1 MPMAVS
7 VNETGTSCD
16 APAGAGL
23 PRLDRLP
30 QVATTSGPEQQVL
43 EAEYYDTGDLRLLR
57 AGITLRQRS
66 GGNDAGWHL
75 KLPLGHG
82 ARREIRRPLGAGVR
96 SVPGE
101 LASLVRVHTRGTPL
115 RPVARLTTTRQRL
128 ILLDDAGKSLAE
140 VAADDVSAQTLGQA
154 AAVTRWQEVE
164 VELTGGDR
172 RLLTAA
178 DDLLRHYDGLRPAGR
193 AAKLARA
200 LGDLVP
206 EAGDPPRPTASS
218 PAGQVVLAYLRTQ
231 TGTLMSLDPLVRLD
245 EPDAVHQMRVASRR
259 LRATL
264 RSFGHILRRD
274 ATSGL
279 AADLKWLGGVLGAAR
294 DGEVLDAHLRS
305 RLRQAPVEL
314 RIGPVEARIHGHFA
328 SVRAAARTELLAA
341 LDSDRYFS
349 VLDDLDR
356 LLAEPP
362 LTAAAARPA
371 ADVLPVAARRAA
383 RQADRRMHRAWDAP
397 PGRSRDE
404 ALHRARKSARRA
416 RYAAEAMTP
425 AIGRKAARFTKRM
438 KRVQSVL
445 GEHQDSVIAAAVSR
459 DLGIGAHLAG
469 ENAFSYGLLY
479 ERDVCDAERLQAE
492 ARRIWQTAARPS
504 RWPH

>member
-1 MPMAVS
+1 MAAN
-7 VNETGTSCD
+7 VNETETQYD

-30 QVATTSGPEQQVL
+30 QVAAVSGPEQQRL
-43 EAEYYDTGDLRLLR
+43 EAEYYDTDDLRLLR

-66 GGNDAGWHL
+66 GGDDAGWHL
-75 KLPLGHG
+75 KLPLGHST
-82 ARREIRRPLGAGVR
+82 RREIRRPLNGNVRGV
-96 SVPGE
+96 PAE
-101 LASLVRVHTRGTPL
+101 LASLVRVHTRGAPL
-115 RPVARLTTTRQRL
+115 RPV
-128 ILLDDAGKSLAE
+128 
-140 VAADDVSAQTLGQA
+140 
-154 AAVTRWQEVE
+154 
-164 VELTGGDR
+164 GG
-172 RLLTAA
+172 
-178 DDLLRHYDGLRPAGR
+178 

-200 LGDLVP
+200 LGDRLP
-206 EAGDPPRPTASS
+206 EPEDPPRLTVSS
-218 PAGQVVLAYLRTQ
+218 PAGQVVLAYLRAQ
-231 TGTLMSLDPLVRLD
+231 AGTLMSLDPLARMD
-245 EPDAVHQMRVASRR
+245 EPDSVHQMRVASRR

-305 RLRQAPVEL
+305 RLRLAPVEL

-349 VLDDLDR
+349 LLDDLDR

-362 LTAAAARPA
+362 LTAKAASPGAGALPA
-371 ADVLPVAARRAA
+371 AARRAA

-397 PGRSRDE
+397 AGQRRNE
-404 ALHRARKSARRA
+404 ALHLARKSARRA

-425 AIGRKAARFTKRM
+425 AVGRKAARFAKRM
-438 KRVQSVL
+438 KQVQSVL
-445 GEHQDSVIAAAVSR
+445 GEHQDSVIAAAQAR

-469 ENAFSYGLLY
+469 ENAFSYGLLC
-479 ERDVCDAERLQAE
+479 EQGICEGERLQAR
-492 ARRIWQTAARPS
+492 ARRLWKKAS
-504 RWPH
+504 RRSCWPH